1 MTDQDKIRGKT
12 LRFSFSDGPTAG
24 KTYEHRFHDDGTV
37 TWRDVAASPQ
47 PGASNEPGNRPKYA
61 AASVAQNVCAVSYLS
76 GSGYTLTVVL
86 NFDDHRLVGFAS
98 NDKQWFPVKGSFE
111 EA

>member
-1 MTDQDKIRGKT
+1 MTDPVRGKT

-24 KTYEHRFHDDGTV
+24 KTYEHRFHEDGTV
-37 TWRDVAASPQ
+37 TWRDAAASPK
-47 PGASNEPGNRPKYA
+47 PGASNEAGNRPKYA
-61 AASVAQNVCAVSYLS
+61 AMKVAQNACAVSYLS
-76 GSGYTLTVVL
+76 ASGYTLTVVL

>member
-1 MTDQDKIRGKT
+1 M
-12 LRFSFSDGPTAG
+12 
-24 KTYEHRFHDDGTV
+24 
-37 TWRDVAASPQ
+37 
-47 PGASNEPGNRPKYA
+47 
-61 AASVAQNVCAVSYLS
+61 AQNVCAVSYLS

-98 NDKQWFPVKGSFE
+98 NEKQWFPVSGSFE